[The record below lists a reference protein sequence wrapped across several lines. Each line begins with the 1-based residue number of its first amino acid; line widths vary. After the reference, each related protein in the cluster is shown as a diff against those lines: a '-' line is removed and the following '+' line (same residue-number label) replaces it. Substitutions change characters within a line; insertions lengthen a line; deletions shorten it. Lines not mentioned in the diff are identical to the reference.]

1 MRCEAKTMSEAA
13 LDDITV
19 VSFESRLADE
29 TAGMIEKQGGTP
41 ISAPSMQEVPL
52 EEHDAVFEFADHLFD
67 GDVDVLICMTGVG
80 TRMLVETLETRYDRE
95 DIIEAFEELQI
106 VARGPKPVRAL
117 KKFDLSPTLKVP
129 EPNTWKELLQVLD
142 ESSDKVPVDG
152 RFVAVQE
159 YGRSNEKL
167 NRGLEERGA
176 RLFRVP
182 IYRWALPDDL
192 GPLRAGIRSI
202 VDGTSDVAMFTSR
215 TQADH
220 VIQLAEQDGIAD
232 ELREAFERI
241 FVASIGPVCTQGLES
256 HGITVDF
263 VPDHP
268 KLGVLIRDLAGAL
281 AERQDGGS

>member
-1 MRCEAKTMSEAA
+1 MSEAD
-13 LDDITV
+13 LSGYTV

-52 EEHDAVFEFADHLFD
+52 EEHDAVFDFADHLFA
-67 GDVDVLICMTGVG
+67 GDVDMLICMTGVG
-80 TRMLVETLETRYDRE
+80 TRMLVDTLEIRHDRGE
-95 DIIEAFEELQI
+95 ILEALRQLQI

-117 KKFDLSPTLKVP
+117 KKFDLPVTLKVP
-129 EPNTWKELLQVLD
+129 EPNTWKELLEVLD
-142 ESSDKVPVDG
+142 ASSDEVSVDG

-192 GPLRAGIRSI
+192 EPLRTGIRSI
-202 VDGTSDVAMFTSR
+202 VDGTADVAMFTSR

-220 VIQLAEQDGIAD
+220 VMQLAEQDSLAS

-256 HGITVDF
+256 HGISVDF
-263 VPDHP
+263 VPEHP
-268 KLGVLIRDLAGAL
+268 KLGVFVRDLAGAL
-281 AERQDGGS
+281 VQRRDGSS